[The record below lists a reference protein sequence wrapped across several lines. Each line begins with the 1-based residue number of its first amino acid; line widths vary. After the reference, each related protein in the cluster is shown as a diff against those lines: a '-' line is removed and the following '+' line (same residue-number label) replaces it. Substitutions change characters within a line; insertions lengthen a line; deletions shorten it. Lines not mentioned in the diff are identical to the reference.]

1 MLRNYSY
8 SNNGAVYIYTNV
20 GHMNFIQHAMLR
32 LPDPTAGELFGM
44 TLSKVGD
51 IDRDGFNGAF
61 FLFLFHYFY
70 YYSKRFN

>member
-1 MLRNYSY
+1 
-8 SNNGAVYIYTNV
+8 
-20 GHMNFIQHAMLR
+20 MNFIQHAMLR